1 MTSDSTDPKYMSAK
15 KQAQKNSTKRVG
27 VETMSQPRRPDRHS
41 KWNYPWVNLQLF
53 KRISPILFYYVI
65 TQSDEKP

>member
-41 KWNYPWVNLQLF
+41 K
-53 KRISPILFYYVI
+53 
-65 TQSDEKP
+65 